1 MSKMKTY
8 SVQLTDRE
16 YEWLCIFA
24 KSEER
29 SVSYLIRKAVQIFL
43 KSEGVRIKD

>member
-1 MSKMKTY
+1 MAKMKTY

-24 KSEER
+24 TAEER
-29 SVSYLIRKAVQIFL
+29 SVSYLIRKAVQIL
-43 KSEGVRIKD
+43 LESKGVEIKD